1 MLLFRSTR
9 LAGSFL
15 VVSMVAAISLIA
27 GSAAIAQ
34 DSDAVLKVKPAS
46 HDFGQVVIMKASAP
60 IAVTLTNKSG
70 SPINF
75 TSVVAADPFSIESDK
90 CSGKPLAAGRS
101 CQVEVVFHPAV
112 AGKIADKNG
121 LTVTDSAQITPQ
133 QIELDGQGIVGSF
146 L

>member
-1 MLLFRSTR
+1 MFLRKSTGR
-9 LAGSFL
+9 AGSFL
-15 VVSMVAAISLIA
+15 VAFTLAATSLIA
-27 GSAAIAQ
+27 ASAAIAQ

-46 HDFGQVVIMKASAP
+46 HDFGKVVIMQASPP
-60 IAVTLTNKSG
+60 IAVTLTNKSR

-75 TSVVAADPFSIESDK
+75 TSVVAADPFSIENDK

-101 CQVEVVFHPAV
+101 CKVEVVFHPAV
-112 AGKIADKNG
+112 AGKVTDKKG
-121 LTVTDSAQITPQ
+121 LTVTDSAQPTPQ